1 MIHLPNSLSRPA
13 FPFIKDKTAVHP
25 KAAEY
30 CIHRTAPDSTDHT
43 VDLLVAVAVQAWQT
57 VAAEYYDPHGA
68 FNQAE
73 WASQLLSVMKAHGG
87 ALHTRADT
95 YKALTELVASLGDKY
110 STFLDPS
117 VSEMCHTTC
126 SDIAEQIITADAS

>member
-1 MIHLPNSLSRPA
+1 
-13 FPFIKDKTAVHP
+13 V
-25 KAAEY
+25 AA
-30 CIHRTAPDSTDHT
+30 C
-43 VDLLVAVAVQAWQT
+43 VQAWQT

-95 YKALTELVASLGDKY
+95 YKALTEMVASLGDKY

-117 VSEMCHTTC
+117 VSETC
-126 SDIAEQIITADAS
+126 RTQPVKHVTITVPCITADASRMPHTDISQMCHTSVSLVDRQHSMT

>member
-1 MIHLPNSLSRPA
+1 M
-13 FPFIKDKTAVHP
+13 
-25 KAAEY
+25 
-30 CIHRTAPDSTDHT
+30 
-43 VDLLVAVAVQAWQT
+43 LVAAYVQAWQT

-73 WASQLLSVMKAHGG
+73 WASQLLSVMQAHGG

-117 VSEMCHTTC
+117 VSEMCHTKPVKHVTPIQSC
-126 SDIAEQIITADAS
+126 ASQQVSVECLTQT